1 MKKTGKISAIKR
13 EFNTQVKTM
22 QSELMNKGLTR
33 IPGTGVFKFPY
44 KEVTGKYRT
53 GLDHEAAY
61 IKRIQDSVAQE
72 IEIKRVKDLCTKL
85 SGLLNQDLS
94 PTSKFWNY
102 TLSSSPDDPLHVQ
115 PAKLVDGD
123 NIFDFS
129 DPWKELT
136 FAWLRVHP
144 TIASSFQAW
153 QRGEFPADTQ
163 FFVVDEELETNVTY
177 KKKQSIN
184 KAIVKLDDMT
194 PTKRIKIA
202 RVMGLPVS
210 EESKEEFVYNTL
222 DTQLKQAE
230 FKSGKFQGLSPVQ
243 VFDKFADM
251 DDKILEIRDTIKQAI
266 THSVYRIKPTGKI
279 YEGEVEVAKDEDDL
293 IKYLADDDHQED
305 LIILGQKI
313 KGKKIAAI

>member
-1 MKKTGKISAIKR
+1 MKKIGKISAIKR

-123 NIFDFS
+123 NVFDFS

-184 KAIVKLDDMT
+184 KAIVKLSDMT

-230 FKSGKFQGLSPVQ
+230 FKSGKFQGFSPVQ

-251 DDKILEIRDTIKQAI
+251 DDKILEVRDVIKQAI
-266 THSVYRIKPTGKI
+266 THSIYRIKPTGKI
-279 YEGEVEVAKDEDDL
+279 YEGEVEVANDEDDL

-305 LIILGQKI
+305 LIILGQKL